1 MDYQISAYIS
11 QGLSWLINIV
21 ILIACIIL
29 VVKHKKMA
37 FKIMLIGFCLSL
49 FFGIASTVSMVLSQ
63 GLLNYSMEDSLN
75 LSGLLGI
82 GQSLSF
88 GLFGFGLFIYA
99 FNYKKQLEQ

>member
-11 QGLSWLINIV
+11 QGLFWLINIV

-37 FKIMLIGFCLSL
+37 FKIMLIGFCIYL
-49 FFGIASTVSMVLSQ
+49 FFGIASTLSMTL
-63 GLLNYSMEDSLN
+63 GLFNYSIEDSLN

-82 GQSLSF
+82 GQALGF